1 LDDVVRLTIDG
12 EEIEVR
18 KGATVLE
25 AAEEAGFFIPTL
37 CSDADLAPYGACRLC
52 VVEIAGVRGLPTACT
67 TLATDGMVVRT
78 DSPEIGRVRRTAIQL
93 IRSNH
98 PTDCD
103 ACPRNQQ
110 CDLQMTESIL
120 DATKARFQAIP
131 KDMPVD
137 KSNPF
142 FTMDR
147 NYCVLCAKCVRACDE
162 IRGVEAINLSSRG
175 FKTKVSAGADGL
187 LIDST
192 CESCGECLDH
202 CPVYAINP
210 KETRKPSKEIETTC
224 GYCGVGCGVTLGV
237 RQDAVVSSRGRK
249 EGTVNRG
256 SLCVKG
262 RFGISEFVHHRDRLT
277 APLVRKNGE
286 LVKASWDEALDLV
299 ARKLTGYPGNELAV
313 IASPK
318 CTNEDTYLAQKF
330 ARAALGTNNIDNQG
344 RLGLSPSMAG
354 LTRAFGSGAMTNSI
368 EELSDS
374 ACILAVGIDLAV
386 THPIIALKVK
396 RAVRKGAKLIVFN
409 SRETDLVRF
418 ASSVLKPKP
427 GTDVALL
434 MGMLRTI
441 VDEGLF
447 DPAFVAERCQGFN
460 SLKESLKAFP
470 LNIAEQISGVPADR
484 IAAAARVY
492 AANGPAAIVYGG
504 EFALGSQGTDHISA
518 LANLALLT
526 GNIGK
531 PSSGISP
538 LFAQNNAQGACDM
551 GAMPD
556 SLPGY
561 QGLADPSARTKFE
574 TAWGCSIDPSP
585 GLTFD
590 GICAAA
596 ARKQVKAVYMIGANP
611 VLGEPDRER
620 VRESLAALEFLVVQD
635 VFLTETARMAHVVL
649 PAATFAEKDGTFTN
663 TERRIQRVRKAID
676 PVGDA
681 KPDWW
686 ITSQLGQRTGKKGF
700 SFENPSKIM
709 QEIAALTPVYGGVSY
724 ERLEESGLHWPCP
737 DKQSEGT
744 PVLHTGPL
752 AAVEGQFVAV
762 NYQASRDLT
771 DAAYPLMLTLGRS
784 LYYSQTG
791 TLARK
796 SAGLATLR
804 GQDTLEINPDD
815 ALALQIKEGEMV
827 TVVSPRGQMPARA
840 RLSKS
845 TSRGNVFMV
854 FPFVDGQTGLLNTP
868 VPDPEFPLSRGTPYA
883 VRIEKRAP

>member
-1 LDDVVRLTIDG
+1 LDDIVKLTIDG
-12 EEIEVR
+12 EAVEVR
-18 KGATVLE
+18 KGTTVLE

-37 CSDADLAPYGACRLC
+37 CSDADLKPYGACRLC

-67 TLATDGMVVRT
+67 TLATDGMVVST
-78 DSPEIGRVRRTAIQL
+78 DTPEVNRVRRSAIQL

-110 CDLQMTESIL
+110 CDLQMTEAIL
-120 DATKARFQAIP
+120 DAAKARFQAIP
-131 KDMPVD
+131 KDEPVD

-147 NYCVLCAKCVRACDE
+147 NYCVLCGKCVRSCDE

-210 KETRKPSKEIETTC
+210 KETRKPSKETETTC

-237 RQDAVVSSRGRK
+237 RQDAVVTSRGRK

-286 LVKASWDEALDLV
+286 LVKASWEEALDLV
-299 ARKLTGYPGNELAV
+299 ASKLAGYPGNELAV

-318 CTNEDTYLAQKF
+318 CTNEDTYVAQKF
-330 ARAALGTNNIDNQG
+330 ARVALGTNNIDNQA
-344 RLGLSPSMAG
+344 RSYLSPSLEG
-354 LTRAFGSGAMTNSI
+354 LTRSFGSGAMTNSI
-368 EELSDS
+368 EELSDA
-374 ACILAVGIDLAV
+374 ACILAVAIDLTV

-396 RAVRKGAKLIVFN
+396 KAVRKGAKLIVVN
-409 SRETDLVRF
+409 PRETDLVRF
-418 ASSVLKPKP
+418 ASSVLKPMP
-427 GTDVALL
+427 GTVVALL
-434 MGMLRTI
+434 MGMLRVI

-447 DPAFVAERCQGFN
+447 DAAFVAERCQGFD
-460 SLKESLKAFP
+460 SLRESLKAFP
-470 LNIAEQISGVPADR
+470 LSVAEQVSGVPADS
-484 IAAAARVY
+484 IIEAARAY
-492 AANGPAAIVYGG
+492 ASNGPAAIVYGE
-504 EFALGSQGTDHISA
+504 EFALSSPGSDHISA

-551 GAMPD
+551 GAMPGF
-556 SLPGY
+556 LPGY
-561 QGLADPSARTKFE
+561 QSLADPSAKTEFE
-574 TAWGCSIDPSP
+574 AAWGCSLDPSP

-590 GICAAA
+590 GILEAA
-596 ARKQVKAVYMIGANP
+596 ARKQVKALYLTGANP
-611 VLGEPDRER
+611 MRSEPDTER
-620 VRESLAALEFLVVQD
+620 VRESLAALEFMVVQD

-649 PAATFAEKDGTFTN
+649 PAATSAEKDGTFTN

-676 PVGDA
+676 PLGDA

-709 QEIAALTPVYGGVSY
+709 QEIASLTPIYGGIAY
-724 ERLEESGLHWPCP
+724 DRLEESGLQWPCP
-737 DKQSEGT
+737 DGQSQGS
-744 PVLHTGPL
+744 PALHTGPS
-752 AAVEGQFVAV
+752 AAARWQLVGV
-762 NYQASRDLT
+762 NYQPSKDLT
-771 DAAYPLMLTLGRS
+771 DAAYPMTLTLGRS

-791 TLARK
+791 TLASK
-796 SAGLATLR
+796 VPGLALLR
-804 GQDTLEINPDD
+804 GQDTVEMNPDD
-815 ALALQIKEGEMV
+815 ASALQIKEGDAV
-827 TVVSPRGQMPARA
+827 NVVSRHGQMAARAKVSKSPPRG
-840 RLSKS
+840 S
-845 TSRGNVFMV
+845 VFMV
-854 FPFVDGQTGLLNTP
+854 FPFVGVQTGLLHTGALNP
-868 VPDPEFPLSRGTPYA
+868 VFKSSRWTPYS
-883 VRIEKRAP
+883 VRIEKRA